1 VKILSEVLMRS
12 TVVLS
17 LFALATL
24 LACTDPPP
32 PPPPP
37 VAPVVEAPAPSV
49 APTAAT
55 GKKQRVALEAYTA
68 YDATK
73 DGKAQVEAAQAEAK
87 KTSKRVIVMFGGNWC
102 KWCKALDGTFAS
114 NNDVKSVLDKG
125 FVLVHVDS
133 DSNGGLNDAW
143 GNPFANGFPV
153 LVVLDADGRKL
164 HVQETGSL
172 EKDDKTVAHD
182 PDKVLTFLKQ
192 WSPPGA

>member
-1 VKILSEVLMRS
+1 MRS
-12 TVVLS
+12 LR
-17 LFALATL
+17 FAFAFAVAPAV
-24 LACTDPPP
+24 LACTEPPP
-32 PPPPP
+32 P
-37 VAPVVEAPAPSV
+37 APAPPVDATV
-49 APTAAT
+49 ARAT
-55 GKKQRVALEAYTA
+55 GAVTPEAPPSHKKHAPLEAYTS
-68 YDATK
+68 YDVTK
-73 DGKAQVEAAQAEAK
+73 DGKAQVEAAQAGK
-87 KTSKRVIVMFGGNWC
+87 GKNKRVLVMFGGNWC
-102 KWCKALDGTFAS
+102 KWCRALDGTFAS
-114 NNDVKSVLDKG
+114 DANVKAQLEKN

-172 EKDDKTVAHD
+172 EKEDKTVAHD